1 MGGMR
6 RRDQKLSRERK
17 MSTDHQNIL
26 RDYLSVLKKR
36 ETFGMAMPLSM
47 LSHTKTEIKEAI
59 KTAISTT
66 GDVEER
72 EELKN
77 GYITLSEFIP
87 DEVLKKIN
95 QNWKDVADAECEVG
109 QEPEPVSETDIM
121 AEVVKVQKSIADE
134 GAQLAREIA
143 DFVSKIS

>member
-1 MGGMR
+1 
-6 RRDQKLSRERK
+6 
-17 MSTDHQNIL
+17 
-26 RDYLSVLKKR
+26 
-36 ETFGMAMPLSM
+36 MAMPLSM